1 MTDTN
6 KTRLSM
12 EKAVEL
18 LFLQDKIRDMTK
30 EYFLFVGET
39 KSRKVPLTA
48 YPRLQKAIF
57 RSRSAL
63 NKNLKT
69 ENLKIRSNGVFLG
82 KDYDVRKE
90 CRAYLHHK
98 LVRILAPAIKLEGF
112 ADILLDRYMSESAYT
127 EEELAGLE
135 RLTLRLEKI
144 FAAEKIPKNPE
155 LLPFPKDFRVYIS
168 FLREYH
174 RAFKAILSGVWHGTL
189 KTGER
194 LNAFFPDTINPETLS
209 AFRALPF
216 PALFEIKGEDIIL
229 CEISEN
235 IFLFLLS
242 GLLAKEFVNKHYGW
256 VFYTRAYFCLCA
268 DVTCEENGFE
278 KISFL

>member
-189 KTGER
+189 KTGAR
-194 LNAFFPDTINPETLS
+194 LNAFFPDTINH
-209 AFRALPF
+209 
-216 PALFEIKGEDIIL
+216 LF
-229 CEISEN
+229 
-235 IFLFLLS
+235 
-242 GLLAKEFVNKHYGW
+242 
-256 VFYTRAYFCLCA
+256 
-268 DVTCEENGFE
+268 
-278 KISFL
+278 